1 MRISDVD
8 RVGGPARNSR
18 RVARWPKPMG
28 LFDRVS
34 KGVII
39 LRVRNIDAAVNWY
52 RARPLDEH

>member
-1 MRISDVD
+1 
-8 RVGGPARNSR
+8 
-18 RVARWPKPMG
+18 MG